1 MPNTTET
8 DMSAA
13 EPGASVAATAA
24 GELPGS
30 GSGAENM
37 SSAASVSSVASVG
50 SSAGS
55 ERSSSRSM
63 PPPSKLPG
71 LVKATVAKPKPPGAA
86 SGIRPPGSLSAS
98 SSVSGSN
105 TSLSRVGR
113 TGRLCDGHPKK
124 DPTPS
129 PGTPNGPTA
138 NAIRKLSD
146 DFARSTKL
154 SDLDDPVAD
163 AYSAYSE
170 RRRSSDRRSSNASA
184 VLTEDTDSFIIGERV
199 YVGGTKPGRLAY
211 IGDTQ
216 FAPGEWAGVVLDEPI
231 GKNDGSV
238 GGVRYFQCEA
248 KKGVF
253 SRLTR
258 LTRYPLPESAL
269 SSLST
274 SSLLTSPTTPVTRK
288 AAPRLGAAPTP
299 APKAASP
306 TPTLSP
312 SGSVRSLAAGAELKL
327 GERVIVMSSQT
338 GSKAGVLRYKG
349 PTAFAAGEWC
359 GVELDDPMGK
369 NDGSVAG
376 TRYFDCEPKFGL
388 FAPVHKVSRSPAPKR
403 MSTANCKVHHSK
415 GLHGSRES
423 LSSIVS
429 ARSSIGGVSTAGS
442 TREKLGVTALTDRKD
457 LYGTTPSPT
466 PCNCTIHLNPLPK
479 YKLGSSAY
487 NSSSCNCTIH
497 LLKTSTPG
505 LRTTPTSTSLRS
517 GLQDNY
523 FNNYNNYNKY
533 TYTYNYDINW
543 EDCY

>member
-1 MPNTTET
+1 MWKP
-8 DMSAA
+8 
-13 EPGASVAATAA
+13 
-24 GELPGS
+24 
-30 GSGAENM
+30 
-37 SSAASVSSVASVG
+37 
-50 SSAGS
+50 
-55 ERSSSRSM
+55 SR
-63 PPPSKLPG
+63 
-71 LVKATVAKPKPPGAA
+71 T
-86 SGIRPPGSLSAS
+86 
-98 SSVSGSN
+98 
-105 TSLSRVGR
+105 RVVTFR
-113 TGRLCDGHPKK
+113 D
-124 DPTPS
+124 
-129 PGTPNGPTA
+129 GPTA

-369 NDGSVAG
+369 NDGSV
-376 TRYFDCEPKFGL
+376 
-388 FAPVHKVSRSPAPKR
+388 SRSPAPKR

-429 ARSSIGGVSTAGS
+429 ARSSIGG
-442 TREKLGVTALTDRKD
+442 
-457 LYGTTPSPT
+457 
-466 PCNCTIHLNPLPK
+466 
-479 YKLGSSAY
+479 
-487 NSSSCNCTIH
+487 
-497 LLKTSTPG
+497 KTSTPG

>member
-1 MPNTTET
+1 MWKP
-8 DMSAA
+8 
-13 EPGASVAATAA
+13 
-24 GELPGS
+24 
-30 GSGAENM
+30 
-37 SSAASVSSVASVG
+37 
-50 SSAGS
+50 
-55 ERSSSRSM
+55 SR
-63 PPPSKLPG
+63 
-71 LVKATVAKPKPPGAA
+71 T
-86 SGIRPPGSLSAS
+86 
-98 SSVSGSN
+98 
-105 TSLSRVGR
+105 RVVTFR
-113 TGRLCDGHPKK
+113 D
-124 DPTPS
+124 
-129 PGTPNGPTA
+129 GPTA

-163 AYSAYSE
+163 AYAALSG
-170 RRRSSDRRSSNASA
+170 RRRSSDRRSSNASV

-199 YVGGTKPGRLAY
+199 YVGGSKPGRLAY

-238 GGVRYFQCEA
+238 GGVRYFQCEP

-258 LTRYPLPESAL
+258 LTRYPLPEAALASL
-269 SSLST
+269 SS
-274 SSLLTSPTTPVTRK
+274 SSLLTSPTTPVSRK
-288 AAPRLGAAPTP
+288 AAPQLGAAPARTP
-299 APKAASP
+299 ASKATSP

-312 SGSVRSLAAGAELKL
+312 SGSVRSLASGAELKL

-349 PTAFAAGEWC
+349 PTAFAPGEWC

-369 NDGSVAG
+369 NDGSVGG
-376 TRYFDCEPKFGL
+376 TRYFDCQPKFGL
-388 FAPVHKVSRSPAPKR
+388 FAPAHKVSRSPAPKR
-403 MSTANCKVHHSK
+403 LSTANCKVHHAK

-423 LSSIVS
+423 LASSIVS
-429 ARSSIGGVSTAGS
+429 ARSSIGG
-442 TREKLGVTALTDRKD
+442 
-457 LYGTTPSPT
+457 
-466 PCNCTIHLNPLPK
+466 
-479 YKLGSSAY
+479 
-487 NSSSCNCTIH
+487 
-497 LLKTSTPG
+497 KTSTPG

>member
-129 PGTPNGPTA
+129 PGTP
-138 NAIRKLSD
+138 
-146 DFARSTKL
+146 
-154 SDLDDPVAD
+154 
-163 AYSAYSE
+163 
-170 RRRSSDRRSSNASA
+170 NASA